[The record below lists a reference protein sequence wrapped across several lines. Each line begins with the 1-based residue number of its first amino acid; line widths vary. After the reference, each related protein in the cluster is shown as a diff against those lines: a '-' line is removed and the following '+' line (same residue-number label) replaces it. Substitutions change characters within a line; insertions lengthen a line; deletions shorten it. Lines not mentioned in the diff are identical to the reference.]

1 MPLRSDTKFAVCN
14 SLCNRFIVESA
25 VISRQRILE
34 LTAQLLRTENPAVRD
49 AVGAELHM
57 AIDEY
62 LNQNERDVLVLEF
75 PRLAAG

>member
-1 MPLRSDTKFAVCN
+1 
-14 SLCNRFIVESA
+14 